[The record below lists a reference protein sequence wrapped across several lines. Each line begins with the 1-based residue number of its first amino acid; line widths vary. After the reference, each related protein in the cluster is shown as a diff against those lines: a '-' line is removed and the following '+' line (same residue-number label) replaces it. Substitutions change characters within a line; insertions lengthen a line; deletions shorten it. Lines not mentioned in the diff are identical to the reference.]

1 MKRGTLVAHPRWG
14 KGLITEVSSPTGHAW
29 GDPDNAV
36 LVWWNKPTTQDGVI
50 FTSSLV
56 YEEELTIISGVE

>member
-14 KGLITEVSSPTGHAW
+14 KGLVTEASFPPGHAPA
-29 GDPDNAV
+29 DAV
-36 LVWWNKPTTQDGVI
+36 LVLWNKPAGERRKI
-50 FTSSLV
+50 FTSFMV

>member
-14 KGLITEVSSPTGHAW
+14 KGLITEASFPTGHA
-29 GDPDNAV
+29 PDNAV

>member
-14 KGLITEVSSPTGHAW
+14 KGLITEASFP
-29 GDPDNAV
+29 PDAPANAV
-36 LVWWNKPTTQDGVI
+36 LVLWNKPTREHGKI
-50 FTSSLV
+50 LASFLV